1 MKMYKIAVLDDY
13 QNVAL
18 ESADWS
24 VLRDRADIAVFQNH
38 LADPDA
44 VIERLL
50 PFDVV
55 CAMRERTPLPR
66 HVIERL
72 PNLKLIA
79 STGPGNAS
87 IDVAAA
93 GERGIAV
100 VHTGYR
106 PDPTIELTWALILA
120 SARHLVTES
129 NSVRSGGWQQTVGT
143 DLRGKTLGVL
153 GLGRIGSQVARVG
166 SAFGMNLIAWSQN
179 MTPEAATA
187 AGAIL
192 VSKDQLFEQADIL
205 TIHLVLSSRT
215 RGLVGAAE
223 LERMKPTARLI
234 NASRGPIV
242 DEQALISVL
251 TNKHIA
257 GAAIDVFD
265 DEPLPPSHP
274 FRTLDNVLATPHIG
288 YVSAGL
294 YKTFYEDTVSNIR
307 TVARHPLV
315 VEGDGG
321 MGNDPSCAALALK
334 AWKTQIDRADKLFG
348 ALSSEEVL
356 REIAPGRNRVLY
368 LWGHLTAVHDAMLP
382 LLGLRERLH
391 PEFDVAF
398 ISNPDKSRADIPSHE
413 QVRGAWNVVNA
424 ELWKGFEK
432 MSWND
437 WVQRHAAV
445 SEEDFAKDA
454 SRNRFAVLLS
464 RTNHLSYHLGQ
475 AVLAL
480 KSERA

>member
-1 MKMYKIAVLDDY
+1 MKIAILDDY

-18 ESADWS
+18 EMADWS
-24 VLRDRADIAVFQNH
+24 ALSKRADIAVFSDH
-38 LADPDA
+38 VSDPSA
-44 VIERLL
+44 LVERLL

-66 HVIERL
+66 NVIERL

-79 STGPGNAS
+79 STGSVNSS

-93 GERGIAV
+93 GDHGIAV
-100 VHTGYR
+100 VHTRYR
-106 PDPTIELTWALILA
+106 SDPTIEFTWALILA
-120 SARHLVTES
+120 SARHIVTES

-153 GLGRIGSQVARVG
+153 GLGNVGSQVARIG
-166 SAFGMNLIAWSQN
+166 TAFGMKLIAWSQN
-179 MTPEAATA
+179 MTPESAEA

-223 LERMKPTARLI
+223 LERMKPTAWLI

-251 TNKHIA
+251 KNKRIA

-265 DEPLPPSHP
+265 IEPLPPSHP

-288 YVSAGL
+288 YVSHGL

-307 TVARHPLV
+307 KWLDSAQ
-315 VEGDGG
+315 
-321 MGNDPSCAALALK
+321 M
-334 AWKTQIDRADKLFG
+334 
-348 ALSSEEVL
+348 
-356 REIAPGRNRVLY
+356 
-368 LWGHLTAVHDAMLP
+368 
-382 LLGLRERLH
+382 
-391 PEFDVAF
+391 
-398 ISNPDKSRADIPSHE
+398 
-413 QVRGAWNVVNA
+413 RGS
-424 ELWKGFEK
+424 G
-432 MSWND
+432 
-437 WVQRHAAV
+437 
-445 SEEDFAKDA
+445 
-454 SRNRFAVLLS
+454 
-464 RTNHLSYHLGQ
+464 
-475 AVLAL
+475 
-480 KSERA
+480 